1 MVPVARLPTVVL
13 WYAPHRLDRPSIR
26 YQVSRYR
33 RSCLVVVLPTVRMS
47 VSLLSGEVGMD
58 RIIYAREDGGVSIV
72 IPTDVWEGTLEEL
85 VKKVVPAGR
94 PYKIVSHEDIPNDRT
109 WRNAWVMDFEP
120 DGVA

>member
-1 MVPVARLPTVVL
+1 
-13 WYAPHRLDRPSIR
+13 
-26 YQVSRYR
+26 
-33 RSCLVVVLPTVRMS
+33 
-47 VSLLSGEVGMD
+47 MD

-72 IPTDVWEGTLEEL
+72 IPTDVWEGSLEEL

-94 PYKIVSHEDIPNDRT
+94 PYKIVSHDDIPDDRT